1 MNDSKMKKNYYF
13 PCNDKITLNGDAGH
27 ALGIII
33 AENGVTTNNVEFSLN
48 GEKCKKCTL
57 NCKKDVLET
66 DVTHTFCACYSKEYL
81 SNKDKETITYL
92 NDGGKLGR
100 YCIEVIIQYEDYRH
114 VLYMEGETEGCALM
128 DFVNEHLCESM
139 FDELYDEETEK
150 YCLYMIN
157 IKTYKTRMFE
167 FDSFTDILAQ
177 IVSIRYIE

>member
-1 MNDSKMKKNYYF
+1 
-13 PCNDKITLNGDAGH
+13 
-27 ALGIII
+27 
-33 AENGVTTNNVEFSLN
+33 
-48 GEKCKKCTL
+48 
-57 NCKKDVLET
+57 
-66 DVTHTFCACYSKEYL
+66 
-81 SNKDKETITYL
+81 
-92 NDGGKLGR
+92 
-100 YCIEVIIQYEDYRH
+100 
-114 VLYMEGETEGCALM
+114 M